1 VRWTAAELAGLTTTQ
16 QATFAEMAARLGR
29 SEAAV
34 RRQRSRV
41 QRRQRPDELSLAEVA
56 RRAGYDRSV
65 VERVS
70 RGLGHRWSSNGLSGV
85 RTRYWLA
92 REEAEEVL
100 RYIAAPLWSSEA
112 ADCRS
117 CKTRRIPHKARGL
130 CRRCY
135 KRAWKERRCSM
146 K

>member
-1 VRWTAAELAGLTTTQ
+1 LAGLTTTQ
-16 QATFAEMAARLGR
+16 PATFVEMAAWLGR

-41 QRRQRPDELSLAEVA
+41 QRRQRRGDLSIAEVA

-65 VERVS
+65 VQRVS
-70 RGLGHRWSSNGLSGV
+70 RALGHRWSANGLTGV
-85 RTRYWLA
+85 RARYWLA
-92 REEAEEVL
+92 REQAEEVL
-100 RYIAAPLWSSEA
+100 CCIAAPPWSSQV

-117 CKTRRIPHKARGL
+117 CQTRRIPHKARGL

-135 KRAWKERRCSM
+135 RAPAKNGGAP
-146 K
+146 